1 MEEGAEE
8 NYRKAGKIARSA
20 LERGAKKIKV
30 GGSLLEL
37 AEWVEKEILSEADGL
52 GFPANI
58 SRNEQAAHYSPG
70 IGDTAVFG
78 EDVVKFDV
86 GSHVNGYVGDTA
98 LTVDLTGE
106 NGKLVE
112 ASEQALENVLAAIK
126 PGVDSSEL
134 GGVIEDTIKSY
145 GFEPVAN
152 LGGHVLGENVLHSG
166 LTIPNVHTPGGW
178 VLEEGMAMAIE
189 PFASAGRGRVT
200 EERRVEIFSVNSD
213 EPTRNPDGRRIVAY
227 ANEHF
232 PHFPF
237 AERHLL
243 PVCSGLKLKI
253 ALREIVSK
261 EIFQTYPILADNGLV
276 SQAERTVIVTSDGCE
291 ITTKV

>member
-8 NYRKAGKIARSA
+8 NYKKAGKIARSA

-37 AEWVEKEILSEADGL
+37 AEWVEKEILSKADGL

-58 SRNEQAAHYSPG
+58 SRNKQAAHYSPG
-70 IGDTAVFG
+70 IGDDATFG

-98 LTVDLTGE
+98 MTVDLTGE
-106 NGKLVE
+106 HGKLVE
-112 ASEQALENVLAAIK
+112 ATEQALENVLAAVK
-126 PGVDSSEL
+126 PGVNTSEL
-134 GGVIEDTIKSY
+134 GGIIEDTIRSY
-145 GFEPVAN
+145 GFEPVEN
-152 LGGHVLGENVLHSG
+152 LGGHVLGKNVLHSG
-166 LTIPNVHTPGGW
+166 LSIPNVRTAGGW
-178 VLEEGMAMAIE
+178 TLREGMAMAIE

-200 EERRVEIFSVNSD
+200 EESRVEILSVNSN
-213 EPTRNPDGRRIVAY
+213 EPTRNPDGRRVVAY

-237 AERHLL
+237 AKRHLL
-243 PVCSGLKLKI
+243 PAASGLKLKI
-253 ALREIVSK
+253 ALREIISK
-261 EIFQTYPILADNGLV
+261 GIFTAYPVLVDDGLI
-276 SQAERTVIVTSDGCE
+276 SQAERTIIVTKDGCD